1 MAEKT
6 AKGMKEAGRT
16 HLRELVESK
25 RTLIV
30 VGSGG
35 VGKTTTSAALGV
47 QAARLGRKVLVL
59 TVDPAKR
66 LATSLGL
73 EQLVNETSLIS
84 PELFAQAGIDCGTG
98 SLSAMMLDTK
108 RTFDAL
114 INRYASPETRQKIM
128 DNPFYEQASTALAG
142 SQEYMAMEKL
152 YEVRETSDFDLIIL
166 DTPPTSNALDFLTAP
181 NRLEDFLGSNSIKV
195 LTRSFRSA
203 GRLGLGFMRVNRWI
217 LKGLNRFI
225 GTEPFLRLLEFI
237 ESFQEMYAGF
247 KTRAHRVREIFRQSD
262 VAFVIVSATERAAM
276 DEAFYFYN
284 ELQRYDMPFGSLL
297 VNRVRLP
304 RTEKIDK
311 EALATNLFN
320 KLSSADGAISSDHAA
335 FRELAD
341 SVSANCEKYSI
352 LAATDQVRLDEF
364 RTHLS
369 QHHDRLLAVPL
380 FEHDIHHLEALGAFG
395 ESMFTTT

>member
-1 MAEKT
+1 MAQRHK
-6 AKGMKEAGRT
+6 KELFGVGNT
-16 HLRELVESK
+16 NIRELVEGK

-73 EQLVNETSLIS
+73 QELVNEAIEIS
-84 PELFAQAGIDCGTG
+84 PELFSQAGLDCGSG

-108 RTFDAL
+108 TTFDAL
-114 INRYASPETRQKIM
+114 INRYASPATRGKIM
-128 DNPFYEQASTALAG
+128 SNPFYEQASTALAG

-195 LTRSFRSA
+195 LTKGFRSA
-203 GRLGLGFMRVNRWI
+203 GKLSFGFMRMNRWI
-217 LKGLNRFI
+217 LKGLNKFI

-237 ESFQEMYAGF
+237 ESFQEMYEGF
-247 KTRAHRVREIFRQSD
+247 KARAHRVREIFRQED
-262 VAFVIVSATERAAM
+262 VAFIIVSATERAAM
-276 DEAFYFYN
+276 DEAFFFYN
-284 ELQRYDMPFGSLL
+284 ELRRYRMPFGSLL

-304 RTEKIDK
+304 RTNETKGS
-311 EALATNLFN
+311 ALNDHLFEEMKKGQRVDSHDDA
-320 KLSSADGAISSDHAA
+320 KLQL
-335 FRELAD
+335 LAD
-341 SVSANCEKYSI
+341 SVASACSDYGV
-352 LAATDQVRLDEF
+352 LADVDEIRLKEIQK
-364 RTHLS
+364 HLKDDK
-369 QHHDRLLAVPL
+369 DRMLAVPL
-380 FEHDIHHLEALGAFG
+380 FEHDIHHLEALAIFG
-395 ESMFTTT
+395 DSMFRTD

>member
-1 MAEKT
+1 MANRPEK
-6 AKGMKEAGRT
+6 RT
-16 HLRELVESK
+16 VGLGNANIRELVENK

-59 TVDPAKR
+59 TVDPARR

-73 EQLVNETSLIS
+73 EKLVNEASVIS
-84 PELFAQAGIDCGTG
+84 PQLFKDAGIDCGQG

-108 RTFDAL
+108 STFDAL
-114 INRYASPETRQKIM
+114 INRYASPSTQSKIM

-203 GRLGLGFMRVNRWI
+203 GKLGLGFMRVNRWV

-237 ESFQEMYAGF
+237 ESFQEMYDGF
-247 KTRAHRVREIFRQSD
+247 KTRAHRVKEIFRQED

-276 DEAFYFYN
+276 DEAFFFFN
-284 ELQRYDMPFGSLL
+284 ELQRYGMPFGSLL
-297 VNRVRLP
+297 VNRVREP
-304 RTEKIDK
+304 RTNETDETDLGKF
-311 EALATNLFN
+311 LHT
-320 KLSSADGAISSDHAA
+320 KLNQLGDLPEGNDGEL
-335 FRELAD
+335 RNLAD
-341 SVSANCEKYSI
+341 VVSKSCVDYGV
-352 LAATDQVRLDEF
+352 LAAVDQVRLAEV
-364 RTHLS
+364 RKHLNE
-369 QHHDRLLAVPL
+369 HKDRMLAVPL
-380 FEHDIHHLEALGAFG
+380 FEHDIHHLGALASFG
-395 ESMFTTT
+395 DSMFSVR